1 MDPVI
6 LNEIE
11 FKPSVKR
18 LMKKMRIKKGTSH
31 EKLVRSLLEGAQEI
45 ARPKA
50 MYTIAGIENR
60 DGESVILDG
69 IRMESR
75 IMPVNLRDIHRV
87 FPYISS
93 AGRELYDWKQSKE
106 DFLERF
112 YVEEISLMALRAAG
126 DYLVSHL
133 KEKFNLGKTSSMNPG
148 SLDDWPITAQP
159 SLFQLLGNPHES
171 IGVELTD
178 TMLMIPNQSVSGIR
192 FESEQDFSSC
202 QLCPREIC
210 SHRRAPYDPDLMQE
224 KYQ

>member
-1 MDPVI
+1 MQPVI

-18 LMKKMRIKKGTSH
+18 LMKKLRIKKGTSH
-31 EKLVRSLLEGAQEI
+31 EELVLSLVEGAQQV

-50 MYTIAGIENR
+50 MYTIAGIEDR
-60 DGESVILDG
+60 DKESVVLDG
-69 IRMESR
+69 IRLQSR
-75 IMPVNLRDIHRV
+75 IMSVNLTDIHRV
-87 FPYISS
+87 FPNIYS
-93 AGRELYDWKQSKE
+93 AGRELYDWKQSRD

-112 YVEEISLMALRAAG
+112 YAEEISMMALRAAG
-126 DYLVSHL
+126 DHLLSHL
-133 KEKFNLGKTSSMNPG
+133 KEKFKLGKTSSMNPG
-148 SLDDWPITAQP
+148 SLEDWPITAQP
-159 SLFQLLGNPHES
+159 SLFKLLGDPLEL

-202 QLCPREIC
+202 QLCPREVC
-210 SHRRAPYDPDLMQE
+210 SHRRAAYDPDLMQE

>member
-11 FKPSVKR
+11 FKPSIKR
-18 LMKKMRIKKGTSH
+18 LLNKLRVKKGTSQ
-31 EKLVRSLLEGAQEI
+31 EELVLSLVESAQDI

-50 MYTIAGIENR
+50 MYTIVGIDNQDE
-60 DGESVILDG
+60 ESVVLDG

-75 IMPVNLRDIHRV
+75 IMTVNLNGIHRV
-87 FPYISS
+87 FAYISS
-93 AGRELYDWKQSKE
+93 SGRELYDWKQSRE

-112 YVEEISLMALRAAG
+112 YAEEISLMALRTAG
-126 DYLVSHL
+126 DFLLSHL
-133 KEKFNLGKTSSMNPG
+133 KEKFRLGKTSTMNPG

-159 SLFQLLGNPHES
+159 SLFQLLGNPLNA

-178 TMLMIPNQSVSGIR
+178 TMLMIPNLSVSGIR
-192 FESEQDFSSC
+192 FESEKEFSSC

-210 SHRRAPYDPDLMQE
+210 SHREVPYEPKLMQI